1 MKKIYLLALLCLGI
15 TQLKAQDGVVFK
27 VKYFPNHNYQTAVN
41 VGIKVNA
48 TLSGDTALINK
59 LKSQGITQPVIASIT
74 MGLNGSMKTGA
85 QGADNTFP
93 LNMDYKITNLD
104 VKANDKQIPIPP
116 KISEK
121 DIKVMGHITPDGL
134 IKIDS
139 AGGKKMNDSTEKKMK
154 QMMDMVQKQ
163 IKFPDKPLKPGDTF
177 TQGAP
182 INIPMSANNN
192 AQVTGSVVYKL
203 VSISGDK
210 AYFDMVPTFNMAL
223 KIKNTIV
230 NVTGTGTGKM
240 VYSVKDS
247 FPLSKEGTFNL
258 KIIVTSPKFN
268 VDGTAVV
275 TSNYTCTIN

>member
-1 MKKIYLLALLCLGI
+1 MKKIYLLALMCLGI

-27 VKYFPNHNYQTAVN
+27 VKYLPNHNYQTAVN
-41 VGIKVNA
+41 ISIKANA
-48 TLSGDTALINK
+48 TLSGDSALIAK
-59 LKSQGITQPVIASIT
+59 LNSQGITQPINATVSL
-74 MGLNGSMKTGA
+74 GLNGSMKTGA

-93 LNMDYKITNLD
+93 LDMDYKVTNMD

-121 DIKVMGHITPDGL
+121 DFKVMGHITQDGQ

-139 AGGKKMNDSTEKKMK
+139 AEGKKMNDSTEKKMK

-163 IKFPDKPLKPGDTF
+163 VKFPDKALKPGDTF

-203 VSISGDK
+203 VSISGGK
-210 AYFDMVPTFNMAL
+210 AYFDMVPTFSMDL
-223 KIKNTIV
+223 KIKNTTV

-247 FPLSKEGTFNL
+247 FPLSKEGTFNM
-258 KIIVTSPKFN
+258 KIKVNSPKFN
-268 VDGTAVV
+268 VEGTAVV
-275 TSNYTCTIN
+275 TSDYTCTIN